1 MEDILEENIEEIK
14 KLIKENNLT
23 LLKEKLMNLNPAD
36 AGAILEE
43 LEDNELLLALR
54 VLPKDTGA
62 NVFSYLSNGKKNLL
76 AEKISK
82 NELGYILK
90 ELRFDDMIDFLEEM
104 PREAVYDILKNTSD
118 EKRNLINQFLNYKED
133 SAASIMTIEYVELRE
148 KMTVGEAI
156 EHVREVGLKKET
168 VYTQYVVDKLGVLVG
183 IVSLRKLVTSDR
195 GLLIQDI
202 MERDIISV
210 NTEDDREVALDIFK
224 KYGFLAIPVIDNG
237 RRLTGI
243 ITVDDIMD
251 VMEIEATEDFH
262 KMAAVSPSEKE
273 YFQTSSF
280 EMAKNRLTWLLILMI
295 SATFTG
301 SIIKGYEDVLS
312 KFTVLSMFI
321 PMLMDTGG
329 NAGSQ
334 SSTLIVRA
342 LATGDVEIKDAFKI
356 MRKETMVALTC
367 GIILAIVNFIKL
379 TFIESKSVIV
389 ALTVSLTLIFTVL
402 MAKLVGATLPII
414 AKKLKL
420 DPAIMA
426 GPLISTIVDTM
437 SLFIYFKFATALVAK

>member
-156 EHVREVGLKKET
+156 EHVREVGLK
-168 VYTQYVVDKLGVLVG
+168 
-183 IVSLRKLVTSDR
+183 RKR
-195 GLLIQDI
+195 YIHN
-202 MERDIISV
+202 M
-210 NTEDDREVALDIFK
+210 
-224 KYGFLAIPVIDNG
+224 
-237 RRLTGI
+237 
-243 ITVDDIMD
+243 
-251 VMEIEATEDFH
+251 
-262 KMAAVSPSEKE
+262 
-273 YFQTSSF
+273 
-280 EMAKNRLTWLLILMI
+280 
-295 SATFTG
+295 
-301 SIIKGYEDVLS
+301 
-312 KFTVLSMFI
+312 
-321 PMLMDTGG
+321 
-329 NAGSQ
+329 
-334 SSTLIVRA
+334 
-342 LATGDVEIKDAFKI
+342 
-356 MRKETMVALTC
+356 
-367 GIILAIVNFIKL
+367 
-379 TFIESKSVIV
+379 
-389 ALTVSLTLIFTVL
+389 
-402 MAKLVGATLPII
+402 
-414 AKKLKL
+414 
-420 DPAIMA
+420 
-426 GPLISTIVDTM
+426 
-437 SLFIYFKFATALVAK
+437 